1 MSPVA
6 FMKALYSELRLSEI
20 SEIESACLMRVLAK
34 PELDNQIILNEF
46 ACIMENFGVPLM
58 EQTLSEDEDY
68 IPEGEEKPKSYNLDN
83 IDANGLE
90 ILSLVARYLLKEYL
104 HPREFFGKIVK
115 QNVDVKTDKKVY
127 KVDIMKQKDF
137 YLKIK
142 ISNIRKTLEEN
153 QSLNKE
159 LCLDTKTHPEMF
171 NVKKFVRALEDIAEE
186 EQELIF

>member
-115 QNVDVKTDKKVY
+115 QNVEVKTDKKVY

>member
-115 QNVDVKTDKKVY
+115 QNVEVKTDKKVY

-142 ISNIRKTLEEN
+142 ISNI
-153 QSLNKE
+153 
-159 LCLDTKTHPEMF
+159 
-171 NVKKFVRALEDIAEE
+171 I
-186 EQELIF
+186 

>member
-1 MSPVA
+1 M
-6 FMKALYSELRLSEI
+6 
-20 SEIESACLMRVLAK
+20 
-34 PELDNQIILNEF
+34 
-46 ACIMENFGVPLM
+46 
-58 EQTLSEDEDY
+58 
-68 IPEGEEKPKSYNLDN
+68 
-83 IDANGLE
+83 
-90 ILSLVARYLLKEYL
+90 

-115 QNVDVKTDKKVY
+115 QNVEVKTDKKVY